1 MRGAEPIPREGMEA
15 AHHPWPALGALLLR
29 DGLVREDELQAA
41 LTAQRASGKRLGE
54 VLVERGTVTRT
65 QVARVLAEQHE
76 LPFIE
81 LAESDVQFEAA
92 TLLPEDLAR
101 RYTAL
106 PVAIEPDESVL
117 VAVADP
123 TNVMHSDEL
132 RLALGRPL
140 RFGVASPDAI
150 EATIAFIHQQALT
163 LVDDAETQAA
173 AAAVGVHDVE
183 AGDGD
188 TPAISQVNKTI
199 QRALSI
205 GASDIHFTP
214 QPRGLVVRGRVD
226 GVVREL
232 AVIPT
237 SQQSAVTSRLKVMGR
252 LDIAERRAP
261 QDGRIAVKAGIQTVD
276 LRVAV
281 LPTKFGEKVT
291 LRVLNQAAA
300 PDSLSD
306 LALAPDVEA
315 TIRKAINQPF
325 GTVLTCGPTGS
336 GKTTTLYAAL
346 QELNTLDRTLMTI
359 EDPVEYVTAGIDQIE
374 VNIRAGLTFA
384 RGLRT
389 ILRSDPDIILVGEIR
404 DEETAQ
410 IAVRAAM
417 TGHLVLSTLHTQTA
431 AGAIERLTEMRIE
444 PGLLGST
451 LTCLIAQRLVRRVCP
466 DCRETYPA
474 TAEEMAEL
482 ELPGEQG
489 RILARGAGCTACGG
503 TGYRGRVGLFE
514 VLAMSEPI
522 RVLIAERASTSAIQ
536 RQAVEEGMRTLR
548 QDGIRLCLEGVT
560 TAEEV
565 RRVAGDW

>member
-1 MRGAEPIPREGMEA
+1 MEA

-29 DGLVREDELQAA
+29 DGLVTEADLEAA
-41 LTAQRASGKRLGE
+41 LTVQRESGKRLGE
-54 VLVERGTVTRT
+54 VLVERGTATRT
-65 QVARVLAEQHE
+65 QIARVLAEQHE

-81 LAESDVQFEAA
+81 LAEADVQVDAA
-92 TLLPEDLAR
+92 VRLPEDLAR

-106 PVAIEPDESVL
+106 PVSAEENGSLL

-123 TNVMHSDEL
+123 TNVLYSDEL
-132 RLALGRPL
+132 RLALGVPL

-150 EATIAFIHQQALT
+150 EAAIAFIHQQVLT
-163 LVDDAETQAA
+163 VSDEDESEAA
-173 AAAVGVHDVE
+173 HAAGVHDVE
-183 AGDGD
+183 TVDAD
-188 TPAISQVNKTI
+188 TPAVSQVNKTI

-232 AVIPT
+232 AVIPG
-237 SQQSAVTSRLKVMGR
+237 SQQGAVTSRLKVMGR

-261 QDGRIAVKAGIQTVD
+261 QDGRVAVKAGAQTVD
-276 LRVAV
+276 LRMAV

-306 LALAPDVEA
+306 LELAPDTEA
-315 TIRKAINQPF
+315 TIRKAISQPY
-325 GTVLTCGPTGS
+325 GAVLTCGPTGS

-346 QELNTLDRTLMTI
+346 QELNVPDRTLMTI
-359 EDPVEYVTAGIDQIE
+359 EDPVEYVTPGIDQIE
-374 VNIRAGLTFA
+374 VNVRAGLTFS

-389 ILRSDPDIILVGEIR
+389 ILRSDPDTILVGEIR

-431 AGAIERLTEMRIE
+431 AAAIQRLTEMGIE

-451 LTCLIAQRLVRRVCP
+451 LTCLIAQRLARRICP
-466 DCRETYPA
+466 DCRETHA
-474 TAEEMAEL
+474 ATTAELAAL
-482 ELPGEQG
+482 GRPGEEG
-489 RILARGAGCTACGG
+489 RLLARGAGCTACGG

-514 VLAMSEPI
+514 VLPMSETI
-522 RVLIAERASTSAIQ
+522 RALIADGASHAAIHSA
-536 RQAVEEGMRTLR
+536 AVAEGMRTLR
-548 QDGIRLCLEGVT
+548 DDGLRLCLDGLT
-560 TAEEV
+560 TLDEV
-565 RRVAGDW
+565 RRVAGTWEP

>member
-1 MRGAEPIPREGMEA
+1 MEA

-29 DGLVREDELQAA
+29 DGLVREAELEAA
-41 LTAQRASGKRLGE
+41 LAEQRGSGKRLGE

-81 LAESDVQFEAA
+81 LAESDVQIEAA

-106 PVAIEPDESVL
+106 PVTIEPDDSVL

-150 EATIAFIHQQALT
+150 ESAIAFIHQQVLT
-163 LVDDAETQAA
+163 LVDDDETQAA

-199 QRALSI
+199 QRALSL

-214 QPRGLVVRGRVD
+214 QPRGLIVRGRVD

-232 AVIPT
+232 AVIPN
-237 SQQSAVTSRLKVMGR
+237 SQQGAVTSRLKVMGR

-261 QDGRIAVKAGIQTVD
+261 QDGRIAVKAGTQTVD

-300 PDSLSD
+300 PDSLSE
-306 LALAPDVEA
+306 LALAQDVEA

-325 GTVLTCGPTGS
+325 GAILTCGPTGS

-346 QELNTLDRTLMTI
+346 QELNTADRTLMTI

-431 AGAIERLTEMRIE
+431 AGAIERMTEMGIE

-466 DCRETYPA
+466 DCRETYTA
-474 TAEEMAEL
+474 SAEEMAEL
-482 ELPGEQG
+482 GLPGEKG
-489 RILARGAGCTACGG
+489 RVLARGAGCTACGG

-536 RQAVEEGMRTLR
+536 RAAVEEGMRTLR
-548 QDGIRLCLEGVT
+548 QDGVRLCLEGVT

-565 RRVAGDW
+565 RRVAGDWN

>member
-1 MRGAEPIPREGMEA
+1 M
-15 AHHPWPALGALLLR
+15 R
-29 DGLVREDELQAA
+29 DGLLSEADLEAA
-41 LTAQRASGKRLGE
+41 LTVQRDSGKRLGE

-65 QVARVLAEQHE
+65 QIARVLAEQYE

-81 LAESDVQFEAA
+81 LGESDIQIEAA
-92 TLLPEDLAR
+92 VLLPEDLAR

-106 PVAIEPDESVL
+106 PVSTEEDGSVL

-132 RLALGRPL
+132 RLALGVPL
-140 RFGVASPDAI
+140 RFGVAAPDAI
-150 EATIAFIHQQALT
+150 EAAIAFIHQQVLT
-163 LVDDAETQAA
+163 LGDEDASQTQDAA
-173 AAAVGVHDVE
+173 GGVHDVE
-183 AGDGD
+183 SGEGD

-205 GASDIHFTP
+205 GASDVHFTP

-237 SQQSAVTSRLKVMGR
+237 SQQGAVTSRLKVMGR

-261 QDGRIAVKAGIQTVD
+261 QDGRVAVKAGTQTVD
-276 LRVAV
+276 LRMAV

-306 LALAPDVEA
+306 LALAKDTEE
-315 TIRKAINQPF
+315 TIRKAISQPF
-325 GTVLTCGPTGS
+325 GAVLTCGPTGS

-346 QELNTLDRTLMTI
+346 QELNVPDRTLMTI
-359 EDPVEYVTAGIDQIE
+359 EDPVEYVTPGIDQIE
-374 VNIRAGLTFA
+374 VNVRAGLTFA

-389 ILRSDPDIILVGEIR
+389 ILRSDPDTILVGEIR

-431 AGAIERLTEMRIE
+431 AAAIQRLTEMGIE

-451 LTCLIAQRLVRRVCP
+451 LTCLIAQRLVRRICP
-466 DCRETYPA
+466 DCRETYA
-474 TAEEMAEL
+474 AGADEL
-482 ELPGEQG
+482 AALG
-489 RILARGAGCTACGG
+489 RSGDLGRVLARGAGCTACGG

-514 VLAMSEPI
+514 VLPMSDAI
-522 RVLIAERASTSAIQ
+522 RTLVADRASNAAIH
-536 RQAVEEGMRTLR
+536 RAGVEEGMRTLR
-548 QDGIRLCLEGVT
+548 EDGVRLCLEGVT
-560 TAEEV
+560 TLDEV
-565 RRVAGDW
+565 RRVAGTWDS

>member
-1 MRGAEPIPREGMEA
+1 MEA
-15 AHHPWPALGALLLR
+15 AHHPWPALGTLLLR
-29 DGLVREDELQAA
+29 DGLVDEDDLEAA
-41 LTAQRASGKRLGE
+41 LVDQRSSGKRLGE
-54 VLVERGTVTRT
+54 VLVERGAVTRT

-81 LAESDVQFEAA
+81 LDESEVQIEAA

-106 PVAIEPDESVL
+106 PVRIEPDGAVL

-123 TNVMHSDEL
+123 TNIMHSDEL
-132 RLALGRPL
+132 RLALGVPL
-140 RFGVASPDAI
+140 RFGVAAPDAI

-163 LVDDAETQAA
+163 LVDDEETQAA
-173 AAAVGVHDVE
+173 AAAAGVHDVE
-183 AGDGD
+183 SADLD
-188 TPAISQVNKTI
+188 TPAVSQVNKTI

-214 QPRGLVVRGRVD
+214 QPRGLVVRARVD

-237 SQQSAVTSRLKVMGR
+237 SQQGAVTSRHKVMGR

-261 QDGRIAVKAGIQTVD
+261 QDGRVAVKAGVQTVD
-276 LRVAV
+276 LRMAI

-291 LRVLNQAAA
+291 LRVLNQASA

-306 LALAPDVEA
+306 LALAPDTEA
-315 TIRKAINQPF
+315 TIRKAIHQPF

-346 QELNTLDRTLMTI
+346 QELNTPDRTLMTI
-359 EDPVEYVTAGIDQIE
+359 EDPVEYVSPGVDQIE
-374 VNIRAGLTFA
+374 VNVRAGLTFA

-431 AGAIERLTEMRIE
+431 SAAIQRMSEMGIE
-444 PGLLGST
+444 PGLLGAT
-451 LTCLIAQRLVRRVCP
+451 LTCIVAQRLVRRVCP
-466 DCRETYPA
+466 DCKETYEA
-474 TAEEMAEL
+474 STEELAEL
-482 ELPGEQG
+482 GRSDEAG
-489 RILARGAGCTACGG
+489 RILARGAGCTACGN

-514 VLAMSEPI
+514 VLPMSETI
-522 RVLIAERASTSAIQ
+522 RALVAERASNAAIH
-536 RQAVEEGMRTLR
+536 RAAVEEGMRTLR
-548 QDGIRLCLEGVT
+548 EDGVRLSLEGVT
-560 TAEEV
+560 TLQEV
-565 RRVAGDW
+565 RRIAGDWG

>member
-1 MRGAEPIPREGMEA
+1 MEA
-15 AHHPWPALGALLLR
+15 AHHPWPALGTLLLR
-29 DGLVREDELQAA
+29 DGLITEDQLQHA
-41 LTAQRASGKRLGE
+41 LTEQRGSGKRLGE
-54 VLVERGTVTRT
+54 VLVEHGTVTRT

-81 LAESDVQFEAA
+81 LAESDVQLEAA
-92 TLLPEDLAR
+92 TLLSEDLAR
-101 RYTAL
+101 RYRAL
-106 PVAIEPDESVL
+106 PVRIEPDDSLL

-132 RLALGRPL
+132 RLAFGVPL
-140 RFGVASPDAI
+140 RFGVAAPDAI
-150 EATIAFIHQQALT
+150 DAAIAFIHQRMLT
-163 LVDDAETQAA
+163 VVDDDETQAA

-183 AGDGD
+183 AIDSD
-188 TPAISQVNKTI
+188 TPAVSQVNKTI

-237 SQQSAVTSRLKVMGR
+237 SQQGAVTSRLKVMGR

-261 QDGRIAVKAGIQTVD
+261 QDGRVAVKAGSQTVD
-276 LRVAV
+276 LRMAV

-306 LALAPDVEA
+306 LELAQDTEDM
-315 TIRKAINQPF
+315 IRKAINQPF

-346 QELNTLDRTLMTI
+346 QELNTPDRTLMTI
-359 EDPVEYVTAGIDQIE
+359 EDPVEYVTPGIDQIE
-374 VNIRAGLTFA
+374 VNVRAGLTFA

-389 ILRSDPDIILVGEIR
+389 ILRSDPDTILVGEIR

-410 IAVRAAM
+410 IAIRAAM

-431 AGAIERLTEMRIE
+431 AAAVQRLVEMGIE

-451 LTCLIAQRLVRRVCP
+451 LTCLVAQRLVRRVCP
-466 DCRETYPA
+466 DCRETYTA
-474 TAEEMAEL
+474 SAEEMAEL
-482 ELPGEQG
+482 GYPGEKG
-489 RILARGAGCTACGG
+489 RVLARGVGCTACGG

-514 VLAMSEPI
+514 VLPMSETI
-522 RVLIAERASTSAIQ
+522 RTLVAERASNSAIH
-536 RQAVEEGMRTLR
+536 RAAVEEGMRTLR
-548 QDGIRLCLEGVT
+548 QDGVRLCLEGIT
-560 TAEEV
+560 TSVEV
-565 RRVAGDW
+565 RRVAGDWNL

>member
-1 MRGAEPIPREGMEA
+1 
-15 AHHPWPALGALLLR
+15 
-29 DGLVREDELQAA
+29 
-41 LTAQRASGKRLGE
+41 
-54 VLVERGTVTRT
+54 
-65 QVARVLAEQHE
+65 
-76 LPFIE
+76 
-81 LAESDVQFEAA
+81 
-92 TLLPEDLAR
+92 
-101 RYTAL
+101 
-106 PVAIEPDESVL
+106 
-117 VAVADP
+117 
-123 TNVMHSDEL
+123 
-132 RLALGRPL
+132 
-140 RFGVASPDAI
+140 
-150 EATIAFIHQQALT
+150 
-163 LVDDAETQAA
+163 
-173 AAAVGVHDVE
+173 VE

-199 QRALSI
+199 QRALSL
-205 GASDIHFTP
+205 GASDIHFNP
-214 QPRGLVVRGRVD
+214 QPRGLIVRGRVD

-232 AVIPT
+232 AVIPG
-237 SQQSAVTSRLKVMGR
+237 SQQGAVTSRLKVMGR

-261 QDGRIAVKAGIQTVD
+261 QDGRIAVKAGAQTVD

-300 PDSLSD
+300 PDSLSE
-306 LALAPDVEA
+306 LALAADVEA

-325 GTVLTCGPTGS
+325 GAVLTCGPTGS

-346 QELNTLDRTLMTI
+346 QELNTPDRTLMTI
-359 EDPVEYVTAGIDQIE
+359 EDPVEYVTPGIDQIE

-389 ILRSDPDIILVGEIR
+389 ILRSDPDTILVGEIR

-431 AGAIERLTEMRIE
+431 AGAVERMTEMGIE

-451 LTCLIAQRLVRRVCP
+451 ITCLIAQRLVRRVCA
-466 DCRETYPA
+466 DCRETYTA

-482 ELPGEQG
+482 G
-489 RILARGAGCTACGG
+489 LAGQEPRVLERGTGCNACGN

-514 VLAMSEPI
+514 VLAMSEGI
-522 RVLIAERASTSAIQ
+522 RTLIAERAPTAALQ

-548 QDGIRLCLEGVT
+548 QDGVRLCLEGVT
-560 TAEEV
+560 TPAEI
-565 RRVAGDW
+565 RRVAGDWDR